1 MPETANT
8 DPRLL
13 SEEQIDQLKRLAT
26 QSDVLMDVA
35 RAHAA
40 LILASHVVKW
50 LSAILGTLVLLKG
63 FLPW

>member
-1 MPETANT
+1 
-8 DPRLL
+8 
-13 SEEQIDQLKRLAT
+13 
-26 QSDVLMDVA
+26 MDVA

>member
-13 SEEQIDQLKRLAT
+13 SKEQIDQLKRLAT

-35 RAHAA
+35 RAHTA

>member
-1 MPETANT
+1 MHEIDNANA
-8 DPRLL
+8 PLL
-13 SEEQIDQLKRLAT
+13 SEVQIDQLKRLAT

-35 RAHAA
+35 RAHTA